1 MTVAFLYASTY
12 LWSCLGADQTNERVE
27 QLAPDSHHCF
37 ILIRLD
43 SYPLTYD
50 EA

>member
-1 MTVAFLYASTY
+1 MSFAFLRASTC
-12 LWSCLGADQTNERVE
+12 LWSCVGADQTNERVE

-43 SYPLTYD
+43 SYPLIYD